1 MSTVGDFNFIS
12 FNSRQHALY
21 FSQLLKNAGYSSQV
35 ISTPKGVSLGCG
47 LSLSFS
53 PHITPIVLDIYRRN
67 RVPIIGFYSIKY
79 VGNYSKLVRIPIG

>member
-1 MSTVGDFNFIS
+1 MPTIEEFNFVS

-21 FSQLLKNAGYSSQV
+21 FSQLIKNAGFDSRL

-53 PHITPIVLDIYRRN
+53 PHITQNVLDIYRRN
-67 RVPIIGFYSIKY
+67 KVPIIGFYSIKR
-79 VGNYSKLVRIPIG
+79 VGNYSQLIRIPVN

>member
-1 MSTVGDFNFIS
+1 MTIVENINFIS

-21 FSQLLKNAGYSSQV
+21 FSQLLKDAGYEAQI

-53 PHITPIVLDIYRRN
+53 PHITGLVIDIYKRN
-67 RVPIIGFYSIKY
+67 KVPIIGFYSMKRI
-79 VGNYSKLVRIPIG
+79 GNYSELHRIPIN

>member
-1 MSTVGDFNFIS
+1 MPTVEEYNFVS

-21 FSQLLKNAGYSSQV
+21 FSQLLKNAGFDSKI

-53 PHITPIVLDIYRRN
+53 PKITSFVMDIYKRN
-67 RVPIIGFYSIKY
+67 NIPIIGFYSIRRT
-79 VGNYSKLVRIPIG
+79 GNYCQLVRLPIR